1 MGLIHCLHEP
11 VSCVIGVVKTTR
23 ISLSR
28 VQRIAHVIT
37 AVKSQHSLKNKE
49 KVGQLLIFQW
59 FYGGSTIPYAKK
71 LPWAS

>member
-1 MGLIHCLHEP
+1 MALELLDRLKMVPTHCEMGLIHCLHEP

-49 KVGQLLIFQW
+49 KVGQLLIF
-59 FYGGSTIPYAKK
+59 
-71 LPWAS
+71 

>member
-1 MGLIHCLHEP
+1 MGAYYEIGLIHCLHEP

-37 AVKSQHSLKNKE
+37 AVKSQNSLKNME
-49 KVGQLLIFQW
+49 KVGQLLIF
-59 FYGGSTIPYAKK
+59 
-71 LPWAS
+71 

>member
-1 MGLIHCLHEP
+1 MGVIHCLHEP

-28 VQRIAHVIT
+28 VQRMAHVIT

-49 KVGQLLIFQW
+49 KVGQLLIF
-59 FYGGSTIPYAKK
+59 
-71 LPWAS
+71 